1 VLEWFIFES
10 QVGCAVR
17 IKLTSV
23 LVASFCLACDGGDNG
38 PVDQDPSDI
47 QIFPADN
54 PWNTPVDNLPVHPL
68 SDQYVASIGAGTGLH
83 ADFGA
88 DPAFGNEN
96 GFGIPFVVV
105 ESGQPL
111 ADVSFEFAD
120 ESDPGPYP
128 IPEDAPIEAGGDR
141 HVLVVDRD
149 ARLLYEVF
157 AAEHIGPF
165 QWTGGS
171 GAIFDLTSNALR
183 PDFFTSADAA
193 GLPIFPGLVRVD
205 EVLDKGEINHA
216 LRFTVSSSQRGFIH
230 PATHFAS
237 NDTDPNLPPM
247 GLRFRLKADFDITPF
262 SPDLQVI
269 LIALK
274 RFGMIVADNG
284 SDWFISGAPSPRWN
298 DETIGEIRE
307 VLGSDF
313 EAVDTGPIITD

>member
-1 VLEWFIFES
+1 MLLRRDLSTAFLAF
-10 QVGCAVR
+10 
-17 IKLTSV
+17 LF
-23 LVASFCLACDGGDNG
+23 VACKEDPL
-38 PVDQDPSDI
+38 PPPDQDPGDL

-54 PWNTPVDNLPVHPL
+54 PWNTAIDTLPVHPL
-68 SDQYVASIGAGTGLH
+68 SDQYVASIGADTGLH

-96 GFGIPFVVV
+96 GFGIPFVIVG
-105 ESGQPL
+105 EGQPL
-111 ADVSFEFAD
+111 ADITFDEPD

-128 IPEDAPIEAGGDR
+128 IPEDAPIEVGGDR
-141 HVLVVDRD
+141 HVIVIDQD
-149 ARLLYEVF
+149 AKILYEVF
-157 AAEHIGPF
+157 AAEQLGPLS
-165 QWTGGS
+165 WTGFS
-171 GAIFDLTSNALR
+171 GAVFDLTSNELR

-205 EVLDKGEINHA
+205 EVLDKKEINHA
-216 LRFTVSSSQRGFIH
+216 LRFTVSTSQRGFIH

-237 NDTDPNLPPM
+237 DNTDPSLPPM

-262 SPDLQVI
+262 PEDVQVI
-269 LIALK
+269 LRALK
-274 RFGMIVADNG
+274 KFGMIVADNG

-298 DETIGEIRE
+298 DETLSEIRN

>member
-1 VLEWFIFES
+1 MKTTKTLSAALVLSLFM
-10 QVGCAVR
+10 
-17 IKLTSV
+17 
-23 LVASFCLACDGGDNG
+23 ACDPGDNLK
-38 PVDQDPSDI
+38 PVDQDPSDL
-47 QIFPADN
+47 QIFPPDN

-88 DPAFGNEN
+88 DPAFGDEN
-96 GFGIPFVVV
+96 GFGIPFIVV

-111 ADVSFEFAD
+111 ANVVFEVPD
-120 ESDPGPYP
+120 ESDAGPYP
-128 IPEDAPIEAGGDR
+128 IPDNAPIEVGGDR
-141 HVLVVDRD
+141 HVLVLDRD
-149 ARLLYEVF
+149 AKLLYEVF
-157 AAEHIGPF
+157 ASEQLGPLS
-165 QWTGGS
+165 WTGFS

-193 GLPIFPGLVRVD
+193 GLPVFAGLVRVD

-216 LRFTVSSSQRGFIH
+216 LRFTVSQSQRGFIH

-237 NDTDPNLPPM
+237 SDTDPNLPPM

-269 LIALK
+269 LVALK
-274 RFGMIVADNG
+274 KFGMIVADNG

-298 DETIGEIRE
+298 DETIGEIRN

-313 EAVDTGPIITD
+313 EAVDTGAIITN